1 MGPQSL
7 QQPHMKKDIDFGT
20 VEGIAVA
27 VAKTTESTPDQ
38 PGWSVYLINYNDFPV
53 ENVLVTSKGYG
64 VINGEE
70 VKASVLRHMFERVEG
85 KSFIQIEPIDPAIF
99 HLNNEYWV
107 SYYIDR
113 QIYDKRFVFVPD
125 SIVEENL
132 IEISMLQ
139 TQGVL
144 HR

>member
-1 MGPQSL
+1 
-7 QQPHMKKDIDFGT
+7 MKKDIDFGT

-27 VAKTTESTPDQ
+27 VAKTTDSTPDQ

-64 VINGEE
+64 IVNGEE
-70 VKASVLRHMFERVEG
+70 VQTSVLRHMFERVEG
-85 KSFIQIEPIDPAIF
+85 KSSIQIEPIDPGLF